1 MPARVNLDGRISC
14 PADARIPILD
24 HGFLYGDS
32 IYESFRTYRRGP
44 ILFERNFARL
54 SRAAGDIGLELPWT
68 EAALKREVLR
78 TLDDAANADESLV
91 RIIVTRGVG
100 ELVPDPATCPRPST
114 AIIVLPLAAPAE
126 HLYRDGVAVI
136 FYELKRDAH
145 IASIKTGNLIHQV
158 LGARQARNANAMEAI
173 FLTPD
178 GFVADGTR
186 SNIYFVEDGRVL
198 TPSTDV
204 GIVAGITRSL
214 VMEVAEA
221 AGIPIREARFTPAD
235 IGDAAESFIT
245 STTRGILPVTR
256 IDGAPVGNG
265 KVGPV
270 TARLME
276 AFRSAVDALARK
288 EPKT

>member
-14 PADARIPILD
+14 PDQARIPVLD

-32 IYESFRTYRRGP
+32 IYESFRTYRGGP

-54 SRAAGDIGLELPWT
+54 RRAAGDVGLALPWT
-68 EAALKREVLR
+68 EDALRQEVLR

-100 ELVPDPATCPRPST
+100 ELAPDPDTCAQPST
-114 AIIVLPLAAPAE
+114 AIIVLPLQALPE
-126 HLYRDGVAVI
+126 RLYREGVAIV
-136 FYELKRDAH
+136 YSELKRDAH

-158 LGARQARNANAMEAI
+158 LGARQARRAGAVEAI

-178 GFVADGTR
+178 GFVSDGTR
-186 SNIYFVEDGRVL
+186 SNIYFVLDGRVV

-214 VMEVAEA
+214 VMEVAA
-221 AGIPIREARFTPAD
+221 NAGVPIREARFTPD
-235 IGDAAESFIT
+235 EVRNAAEAFIT

-256 IDGAPVGNG
+256 IDGSPVGTG
-265 KVGPV
+265 TVGPV
-270 TARLME
+270 TFRLMD
-276 AFRSAVDALARK
+276 AFRSAVDTLART
-288 EPKT
+288 EPKA